1 MAVGHQ
7 SAGAFN
13 SKYRRLKEL
22 MARYI
27 GPVCK
32 LCRREEQKLFLKGS
46 KCTSPKCPLEKKSYP
61 PGQHGTRRRFKQSE
75 YGIQL
80 REKQKVRRMYGLLET
95 QFRNCFEKAERQKG
109 ITSENLLQ
117 LLERRLDNIVYRLGF
132 APSRRTARQLVSHR
146 HFLVNDKLVNIPSYI
161 LMPGDVVR
169 VKDKS
174 KKLELIHNSMKKIRE
189 GKLLSW
195 LDLDKAGMQ
204 GTLLSNPSRADI
216 PLEVNESLIVELYS
230 K

>member
-1 MAVGHQ
+1 
-7 SAGAFN
+7 
-13 SKYRRLKEL
+13 
-22 MARYI
+22 MARYV

-46 KCTSPKCPLEKKSYP
+46 KCTTPKCPVEKKSYP

-80 REKQKVRRMYGLLET
+80 REKQKVRKTYGLMER
-95 QFRNCFEKAERQKG
+95 QFRNYFKKAERQKG
-109 ITSENLLQ
+109 ITSEVLLQ
-117 LLERRLDNIVYRLGF
+117 MLERRLDNVVYRMGF
-132 APSRRTARQLVSHR
+132 APSLRTARQLVLHR
-146 HFLVNDKLVNIPSYI
+146 HFMVNDRLVNIPSFSVR
-161 LMPGDVVR
+161 PGDVVR

-174 KKLELIHNSMKKIRE
+174 KKLEIIHSSMKKVRD
-189 GKLLSW
+189 GALLPW
-195 LDLDKAGMQ
+195 LALDKAGMK
-204 GTLLSNPSRADI
+204 GTLLSNPARADI

>member
-1 MAVGHQ
+1 
-7 SAGAFN
+7 
-13 SKYRRLKEL
+13 

-32 LCRREEQKLFLKGS
+32 LCRREEQKLYLKGS
-46 KCTSPKCPLEKKSYP
+46 KCTSPKCPVDKRTYP

-80 REKQKVRRMYGLLET
+80 REKQKVRRMYGLLEA
-95 QFRNCFEKAERQKG
+95 QFRNYFEKAAKAKG
-109 ITSENLLQ
+109 VTSEVLLQ
-117 LLERRLDNIVYRLGF
+117 LLERRLDNVVYRLGF
-132 APSRRTARQLVSHR
+132 APSRSTARQLVRHR
-146 HFLVNDKLVNIPSYI
+146 HFLVNGRLVNVPSFI
-161 LMPGDVVR
+161 VRPGDVIQ
-169 VKDKS
+169 VKSKS

-189 GKLLSW
+189 GKLMPW
-195 LDLDKAGMQ
+195 LDLDKAGMK